1 MKNDYI
7 FVKGAREHNLKNI
20 DIRIPRNKLVVITGI
35 SGSGKSSLAFD
46 TIYAE
51 GQRRYIESLSA
62 YARQFLGMLEKPNID
77 YIEGLSPA
85 IAIEQRTSA
94 RNPRSTVGTVTEIYD
109 YLRLLFARIGLPY
122 CPNCNKKISSQ
133 TTDQI
138 VDSILTLK
146 ENTKIEILAPLVRG
160 RKGEYKELLQKAK
173 KRGFIRVRVDGKIY
187 EIDEVPE
194 LHKYKKHNIEVV
206 VDRLVIKPEIQKRLA
221 DSLEIALKEGEG
233 LCVIGIDGKEDR
245 VFSEALACVDCG
257 FSYEEVTPR
266 LFSFNS
272 PYGACPTCHGLGTRM
287 EIDPDRLIPDPNL
300 SVMEGAIESWGEPT
314 SNWFSSQLE
323 SVAKEYDFDL
333 AIPFRQLPKA
343 AKNIL
348 LYGSDEEIKIKYTR
362 WDNSKFEMYDKFE
375 GAVPFLMRIYKQTES
390 ESRREWVER
399 FMSVLPCP
407 DCNGARL
414 KKEAL
419 AVKINDLN
427 INDVS
432 KMSIKSAYRFF
443 TTEINLTEKE
453 RVISREIIKEMQK
466 RLSFM
471 LSVGLDYLTIDR
483 TAETLG
489 GGEEQRVRL
498 ATQIGSGLVGVVYI
512 LDEPSIGLHQ
522 RDNHRLLDTLKKL
535 RDLGNTVVVVE
546 HDKDTILSADHVI
559 DLGPGAGETG
569 GYVVATGTPDEIKEN
584 KKSLTGAY
592 LSGKKSIPIPLAVRK
607 PHGDFLL
614 IKGARENNLKSIDVK
629 IPLGLFICVT
639 GVSGSGKS
647 TLVTDILY
655 RSLAQTFYD
664 SRTKPGN
671 HDKILNVDW
680 IDKVIN
686 IDQSPIGRTPR
697 SNPATYTNAFG
708 PIRELFAKT
717 KDARIRGYKP
727 GRFSFNVRGGRCEAC
742 AGDGILKIEMH
753 FLPDVYVSC
762 DVCKGKRYNRETLEI
777 KYKGK
782 NIHEVLDMTISEALD
797 FFANIPP
804 IRRKLELLNDVGL
817 GYIKL
822 GQPAPTLSGGEAQRI
837 KLAKEL
843 SKIATGRTLYL
854 LDEPTTGLHFEDV
867 RLLLSVLDRLVSM
880 NNTVLVIE
888 HNLEVI
894 KCADWI
900 IDLGP
905 EGGDEGGWI
914 VAEGPPQEV
923 AKSEKSYTGKFLK
936 KLLAESPEA
945 IAAKV

>member
-1 MKNDYI
+1 VKNEYI

-20 DIRIPRNKLVVITGI
+20 DIKIPRNKLVVITGI

-138 VDSILTLK
+138 VDSILGLK
-146 ENTKIEILAPLVRG
+146 ENSKIEILAPLVRG

-206 VDRLVIKPEIQKRLA
+206 VDRLVIKPEIRKRLA

-233 LCVIGIDGKEDR
+233 LCVVGIDGKEDR

-314 SNWFSSQLE
+314 SNWFTSQLE

-333 AIPFRQLPKA
+333 NVPFRQLPKA
-343 AKNIL
+343 AKNVL
-348 LYGSDEEIKIKYTR
+348 LYGTDEEIKIKYTR
-362 WDNSKFEMYDKFE
+362 WDNSRFEMYDKFE
-375 GAVPFLMRIYKQTES
+375 GAAPFLMRIYKQTES

-399 FMSVLPCP
+399 FMSVLSCP

-427 INDVS
+427 INEVS

-443 TTEINLTEKE
+443 TSEISLTEKE
-453 RVISREIIKEMQK
+453 RVISREVIKEIQK
-466 RLSFM
+466 RLGFM

-522 RDNHRLLDTLKKL
+522 RDNERLLNTLRKL
-535 RDLGNTVVVVE
+535 RDLGNTVIVVE
-546 HDKDTILSADHVI
+546 HDHDTILSADHVI
-559 DLGPGAGETG
+559 DLGPGAGEKG
-569 GYVVATGTPDEIKEN
+569 GYIVAVGTPDEIKEN

-664 SRTKPGN
+664 SRTKPGD

-782 NIHEVLDMTISEALD
+782 NIHEVLDMTISEALE

-936 KLLAESPEA
+936 KLLAESPES
-945 IAAKV
+945 IPAKV

>member
-333 AIPFRQLPKA
+333 DVPFRQLPKA
-343 AKNIL
+343 AKNVL

-427 INDVS
+427 INAVS

-443 TTEINLTEKE
+443 TTEINLTDKE

-522 RDNHRLLDTLKKL
+522 RDNERLLNTLRKL
-535 RDLGNTVVVVE
+535 RDLGNTVIVVE
-546 HDKDTILSADHVI
+546 HDHDTILSADHVI
-559 DLGPGAGETG
+559 DLGPGAGEKG
-569 GYVVATGTPDEIKEN
+569 GYIVAVGTPDEIKEN

-629 IPLGLFICVT
+629 IPLGLFICIT

-647 TLVTDILY
+647 TLMSDILY
-655 RSLAQTFYD
+655 RSLAQTFYG
-664 SRTKPGN
+664 SRAKPGD

-782 NIHEVLDMTISEALD
+782 NIHEVLDMTISEALE
-797 FFANIPP
+797 FFTNIPP

-923 AKSEKSYTGKFLK
+923 AKNEKSYTGKFLK
-936 KLLAESPEA
+936 KLLAESSPA
-945 IAAKV
+945 LV

>member
-7 FVKGAREHNLKNI
+7 LVKGAREHNLKNI
-20 DIRIPRNKLVVITGI
+20 DIKIPRNKLVVITGI

-62 YARQFLGMLEKPNID
+62 YARQFLGMLEKPNVD

-85 IAIEQRTSA
+85 IAIEQRTSS

-122 CPNCNKKISSQ
+122 CPNCNKKIASQ

-138 VDSILTLK
+138 VDSILALK
-146 ENTKIEILAPLVRG
+146 ENSKIEILAPLVRG
-160 RKGEYKELLQKAK
+160 RKGEYKELLQKVK
-173 KRGFIRVRVDGKIY
+173 KRGFIRVRVDNKIY
-187 EIDEVPE
+187 EIDDVPD
-194 LHKYKKHNIEVV
+194 LHKYKKHNIEIV
-206 VDRLVIKPEIQKRLA
+206 VDRLVIKPEIRKRLA

-233 LCVIGIDGKEDR
+233 RCIVAIDGKEDR
-245 VFSEALACVDCG
+245 IFSEALACVDCG
-257 FSYEEVTPR
+257 FSYEEITPR

-300 SVMEGAIESWGEPT
+300 SVIEGAIETWGEPT
-314 SNWFSSQLE
+314 SNWFTSQLK
-323 SVAKEYDFDL
+323 SVAKEYDFNL
-333 AIPFRQLPKA
+333 HKPFQQLPKT
-343 AKNIL
+343 AKNVL
-348 LYGSDEEIKIKYTR
+348 LYGTDDEIEIKYTR
-362 WDNSKFEMYDKFE
+362 WDGTSFLMDEKFE
-375 GAVPFLMRIYKQTES
+375 GAIPHLMRIYKQTES
-390 ESRREWVER
+390 EARREWVEKY
-399 FMSVLPCP
+399 MSVLPCP
-407 DCNGARL
+407 TCNGARL

-427 INDVS
+427 INDVA
-432 KMSIKSAYRFF
+432 KMSVKKAYQFF
-443 TTEINLTEKE
+443 NSELELTEKE
-453 RVISREIIKEMQK
+453 KVISREINKEIQK
-466 RLSFM
+466 RLGFM
-471 LSVGLDYLTIDR
+471 LAVGLDYLTLDR

-535 RDLGNTVVVVE
+535 RDLGNTVIVVE

-559 DLGPGAGETG
+559 DLGPGAGENG
-569 GYVVATGTPDEIKEN
+569 GQVVAIGPPEKIKEN
-584 KKSLTGAY
+584 KRSLTGAY
-592 LSGKKSIPIPLAVRK
+592 LNGTKSIPVRFMTRK
-607 PHGDFLL
+607 PHNEFLS
-614 IKGARENNLKSIDVK
+614 IKGARENNLKSIDVN
-629 IPLGLFICVT
+629 IPLGLFVCIT

-647 TLVTDILY
+647 TLMTDILY
-655 RSLAQTFYD
+655 RALAQDFYG
-664 SRTKPGN
+664 SRAKPGD
-671 HDKILNVDW
+671 HDKILNIDK

-708 PIRELFAKT
+708 PIRDMFAKT

-742 AGDGILKIEMH
+742 SGDGIIKIEMH
-753 FLPDVYVSC
+753 FLPDVYVKC

-782 NIHEVLDMTISEALD
+782 NIYEVLNMTVTEALD

-905 EGGDEGGWI
+905 EGGDEGGRI

-923 AKSEKSYTGKFLK
+923 AKNEKSYTGKFLK
-936 KLLAESPEA
+936 KLLAESPQA
-945 IAAKV
+945 IAAKI

>member
-7 FVKGAREHNLKNI
+7 LIKGAREHNLKNI
-20 DIRIPRNKLVVITGI
+20 DIKIPRNKLVVITGI

-62 YARQFLGMLEKPNID
+62 YARQFLGMLEKPNVD

-138 VDSILTLK
+138 VDSILSLK

-173 KRGFIRVRVDGKIY
+173 KRGFIRVRVDGKIH

-206 VDRLVIKPEIQKRLA
+206 VDRLVIKPEIRKRLA

-233 LCVIGIDGKEDR
+233 LCIAGIDGKEDR
-245 VFSEALACVDCG
+245 IFSEALACVDCG
-257 FSYEEVTPR
+257 FSYEEITPR

-287 EIDPDRLIPDPNL
+287 EIDPDRLITDPNL

-314 SNWFSSQLE
+314 SNWFTSQLE

-333 AIPFRQLPKA
+333 DTPFHQLPKA
-343 AKNIL
+343 AKKVL
-348 LYGSDEEIKIKYTR
+348 LYGSDDEIRIKFTR
-362 WDNSKFEMYDKFE
+362 WDGTSFEMDERFE
-375 GAVPFLMRIYKQTES
+375 GAIPYLMRIYKQTES
-390 ESRREWVER
+390 EARREWVER
-399 FMSVLPCP
+399 FMSVLPCQ

-432 KMSIKSAYRFF
+432 KMSIKSAHRFF
-443 TTEINLTEKE
+443 TSEIKLTEKE
-453 RVISREIIKEMQK
+453 KVIAREIIKEIRK
-466 RLSFM
+466 RLGFM
-471 LSVGLDYLTIDR
+471 LSVGLDYLTLDR

-522 RDNHRLLDTLKKL
+522 RDNHRLLETLKKL
-535 RDLGNTVVVVE
+535 RDLGNTVIVVE
-546 HDKDTILSADHVI
+546 HDKDTILSADHII
-559 DLGPGAGETG
+559 DLGPGAGENG
-569 GYVVATGTPDEIKEN
+569 GHLVAFGPPEKIKEN

-592 LSGKKSIPIPLAVRK
+592 LNGKKSIPIPFSTRK
-607 PHGDFLL
+607 PRSDFL
-614 IKGARENNLKSIDVK
+614 IIRGAKENNLKSIDVR
-629 IPLGLFICVT
+629 IPLGLFVCIT

-647 TLVTDILY
+647 TLMNDILY
-655 RSLAQTFYD
+655 RALAQDFYG
-664 SRTKPGN
+664 SRVKPGD
-671 HDKILNVDW
+671 HDKILNVDK

-697 SNPATYTNAFG
+697 SNPATYTNA
-708 PIRELFAKT
+708 
-717 KDARIRGYKP
+717 
-727 GRFSFNVRGGRCEAC
+727 
-742 AGDGILKIEMH
+742 
-753 FLPDVYVSC
+753 
-762 DVCKGKRYNRETLEI
+762 
-777 KYKGK
+777 
-782 NIHEVLDMTISEALD
+782 
-797 FFANIPP
+797 
-804 IRRKLELLNDVGL
+804 
-817 GYIKL
+817 
-822 GQPAPTLSGGEAQRI
+822 
-837 KLAKEL
+837 
-843 SKIATGRTLYL
+843 
-854 LDEPTTGLHFEDV
+854 
-867 RLLLSVLDRLVSM
+867 
-880 NNTVLVIE
+880 
-888 HNLEVI
+888 
-894 KCADWI
+894 
-900 IDLGP
+900 
-905 EGGDEGGWI
+905 
-914 VAEGPPQEV
+914 
-923 AKSEKSYTGKFLK
+923 
-936 KLLAESPEA
+936 
-945 IAAKV
+945 

>member
-1 MKNDYI
+1 MKNEYI

-20 DIRIPRNKLVVITGI
+20 DIKIPRNKLVVITGI

-109 YLRLLFARIGLPY
+109 YLRLLFARIGIPY

-138 VDSILTLK
+138 VDSILGLK
-146 ENTKIEILAPLVRG
+146 ENSKIEILAPLVRG

-187 EIDEVPE
+187 EIDDVPE

-206 VDRLVIKPEIQKRLA
+206 VDRLVMKPEIRKRLA

-233 LCVIGIDGKEDR
+233 LSVVGIDGKEDR

-266 LFSFNS
+266 FFSFNS

-314 SNWFSSQLE
+314 SNWFTSQLE

-333 AIPFRQLPKA
+333 DVPFRQLPKA
-343 AKNIL
+343 AKNVL
-348 LYGSDEEIKIKYTR
+348 LYGTDEEIKIKYTR
-362 WDNSKFEMYDKFE
+362 WDNSRFEMYDKFE
-375 GAVPFLMRIYKQTES
+375 GAMPFLMRIYKQTES

-399 FMSVLPCP
+399 FMSVLLCP

-432 KMSIKSAYRFF
+432 KMSIKGAYRFF
-443 TTEINLTEKE
+443 TSEITLTEKE
-453 RVISREIIKEMQK
+453 RVISREIIKEIQK

-522 RDNHRLLDTLKKL
+522 RDNERLLNTLRKL
-535 RDLGNTVVVVE
+535 RDLGNTVIVVE
-546 HDKDTILSADHVI
+546 HDLDTILSADHVI
-559 DLGPGAGETG
+559 DLGPGAGEKG
-569 GYVVATGTPDEIKEN
+569 GYIVAVGTPDEIKAN

-664 SRTKPGN
+664 SRAKPGD

-880 NNTVLVIE
+880 NNTVMVIE

-945 IAAKV
+945 MATKV

>member
-1 MKNDYI
+1 MSMRNDYI
-7 FVKGAREHNLKNI
+7 LVKGAREHNLKNI
-20 DIRIPRNKLVVITGI
+20 DIKIPRNKLVVITGI

-62 YARQFLGMLEKPNID
+62 YARQFLGMLEKPDVD

-109 YLRLLFARIGLPY
+109 YLRLLFARIGIPY

-138 VDSILTLK
+138 VDSILALK
-146 ENTKIEILAPLVRG
+146 ENTKIEIFAPLVRG

-187 EIDEVPE
+187 EIEEVPE

-206 VDRLVIKPEIQKRLA
+206 VDRLIIKPDIRKRLA

-233 LCVIGIDGKEDR
+233 LCIVGIDGKEDR
-245 VFSEALACVDCG
+245 IFSEALACVDCG
-257 FSYEEVTPR
+257 FSYEEISPR

-272 PYGACPTCHGLGTRM
+272 PYGACPTCHGLGTKM

-300 SVMEGAIESWGEPT
+300 SVMEGAIESWGEPS
-314 SNWFSSQLE
+314 SNWFISQLE
-323 SVAKEYDFDL
+323 SVAKAYDFDL
-333 AIPFRQLPKA
+333 NTPFRQLPKV
-343 AKNIL
+343 AKNVL
-348 LYGSDEEIKIKYTR
+348 LYGTEDEIKMKYTR
-362 WDNSKFEMYDKFE
+362 WDGTSFEMYEKFE
-375 GAVPFLMRIYKQTES
+375 GAIPHLMRIYKQTES
-390 ESRREWVER
+390 EARREWVER

-407 DCNGARL
+407 DCNGTRL

-427 INDVS
+427 IHDIT
-432 KMSIKSAYRFF
+432 KMSVKKAYQFF
-443 TTEINLTEKE
+443 TSEINLTEKE
-453 RVISREIIKEMQK
+453 KVISREVIKEIQK
-466 RLSFM
+466 RLGFM
-471 LSVGLDYLTIDR
+471 LSVGLDYLTLDR
-483 TAETLG
+483 TTETLG

-535 RDLGNTVVVVE
+535 RDLGNTVIVVE
-546 HDKDTILSADHVI
+546 HDKDTILSADYVI
-559 DLGPGAGETG
+559 DLGPGAGENG
-569 GYVVATGTPDEIKEN
+569 GYVVATGTPEEIKAN

-592 LSGKKSIPIPLAVRK
+592 LDGKKTIPIPFATRK
-607 PHGDFLL
+607 PKGDFLI
-614 IKGARENNLKSIDVK
+614 IKGARENNLKNIDVK
-629 IPLGLFICVT
+629 IPLGLFVCIT

-647 TLVTDILY
+647 TLMTDILY
-655 RSLAQTFYD
+655 RALAQYFYG
-664 SRTKPGN
+664 SKTKPGE
-671 HDKILNVDW
+671 HDKILNIEK

-697 SNPATYTNAFG
+697 SNPATYTNAFT
-708 PIRELFAKT
+708 PIRELFAQT
-717 KDARIRGYKP
+717 KDARMRGYKP

-742 AGDGILKIEMH
+742 AGDGIIKIEMH
-753 FLPDVYVSC
+753 FLPDVYVPC

-782 NIHEVLDMTISEALD
+782 NIYDVLNMTVTEALE

-822 GQPAPTLSGGEAQRI
+822 GQPAPTLSGGEAQRV

-867 RLLLSVLDRLVSM
+867 RLLLKVLDRLVSM

-905 EGGDEGGWI
+905 EGGDEGGYI

-923 AKSEKSYTGKFLK
+923 AKNEKSYTGRFLK
-936 KLLAESPEA
+936 KLFGQTTPVL
-945 IAAKV
+945 V

>member
-1 MKNDYI
+1 
-7 FVKGAREHNLKNI
+7 
-20 DIRIPRNKLVVITGI
+20 
-35 SGSGKSSLAFD
+35 
-46 TIYAE
+46 
-51 GQRRYIESLSA
+51 
-62 YARQFLGMLEKPNID
+62 
-77 YIEGLSPA
+77 
-85 IAIEQRTSA
+85 
-94 RNPRSTVGTVTEIYD
+94 
-109 YLRLLFARIGLPY
+109 
-122 CPNCNKKISSQ
+122 
-133 TTDQI
+133 
-138 VDSILTLK
+138 
-146 ENTKIEILAPLVRG
+146 
-160 RKGEYKELLQKAK
+160 
-173 KRGFIRVRVDGKIY
+173 
-187 EIDEVPE
+187 
-194 LHKYKKHNIEVV
+194 KYKKHNIEVV
-206 VDRLVIKPEIQKRLA
+206 VDRLVIKPEIRKRLA

-233 LCVIGIDGKEDR
+233 LCIAGIDGKEDR
-245 VFSEALACVDCG
+245 IFSEALACVDCG
-257 FSYEEVTPR
+257 FSYEEITPR

-287 EIDPDRLIPDPNL
+287 EIDPDRLITDPNL

-314 SNWFSSQLE
+314 SNWFTSQLE

-333 AIPFRQLPKA
+333 DTPFHQLPKA
-343 AKNIL
+343 AKKVL
-348 LYGSDEEIKIKYTR
+348 LYGSDDEIRIKFTR
-362 WDNSKFEMYDKFE
+362 WDGTSFEMDEKFE
-375 GAVPFLMRIYKQTES
+375 GAIPYLMRIYKQTES
-390 ESRREWVER
+390 EARREWVER
-399 FMSVLPCP
+399 FMSVLPCQ

-432 KMSIKSAYRFF
+432 KMSIKSAHRFF
-443 TTEINLTEKE
+443 TSEIKLTEKE
-453 RVISREIIKEMQK
+453 KVIAREIIKEIRK
-466 RLSFM
+466 RLGFM
-471 LSVGLDYLTIDR
+471 LSVGLDYLTLDR

-522 RDNHRLLDTLKKL
+522 RDNHRLLETLKKL
-535 RDLGNTVVVVE
+535 RDLGNTVIVVE
-546 HDKDTILSADHVI
+546 HDKDTILSADHII
-559 DLGPGAGETG
+559 DLGPGAGENG
-569 GYVVATGTPDEIKEN
+569 GHLVAFGPPEKIKEN

-592 LSGKKSIPIPLAVRK
+592 LNGKKSIPIPFSTRK
-607 PHGDFLL
+607 PRSDFL
-614 IKGARENNLKSIDVK
+614 IIRGAKENNLKSIDVR
-629 IPLGLFICVT
+629 IPLGLFVCIT

-647 TLVTDILY
+647 TLMNDILY
-655 RSLAQTFYD
+655 RALAQDFYG
-664 SRTKPGN
+664 SRVKPGD
-671 HDKILNVDW
+671 HDKILNVDK

-697 SNPATYTNAFG
+697 SNPATYTNAFT
-708 PIRELFAKT
+708 PIRDLFAQT

-742 AGDGILKIEMH
+742 AGDGIIKIEMH

-782 NIHEVLDMTISEALD
+782 NIHEILAMTVSEALQ

-804 IRRKLELLNDVGL
+804 IQRKLELLNDVGL

-822 GQPAPTLSGGEAQRI
+822 GQPAPSLSGGEAQRV

-867 RLLLSVLDRLVSM
+867 RMLLTVLDRLVSM

-888 HNLEVI
+888 HNLEVV

-905 EGGDEGGWI
+905 EGGDEGGTI
-914 VAEGPPQEV
+914 VAEGPPKEV
-923 AKSEKSYTGKFLK
+923 AKIEKSYTGKFLRK
-936 KLLAESPEA
+936 FLATSSA
-945 IAAKV
+945 VLV

>member
-7 FVKGAREHNLKNI
+7 LVKGAREHNLKNI
-20 DIRIPRNKLVVITGI
+20 DIKIPRNKLVVITGI

-62 YARQFLGMLEKPNID
+62 YARQFLGMLEKPDVD

-109 YLRLLFARIGLPY
+109 YLRLLFARIGIPY

-138 VDSILTLK
+138 VDSILALK
-146 ENTKIEILAPLVRG
+146 ENTKIEIFAPLVRG

-187 EIDEVPE
+187 EIEEVPE

-206 VDRLVIKPEIQKRLA
+206 VDRLIIKPDIRKRLA

-233 LCVIGIDGKEDR
+233 LCIVGIDGKEDR
-245 VFSEALACVDCG
+245 IFSEALACVDCG
-257 FSYEEVTPR
+257 FSYEEISPR

-272 PYGACPTCHGLGTRM
+272 PYGACPTCHGLGTKM

-300 SVMEGAIESWGEPT
+300 SVMEGAIESWGEPS
-314 SNWFSSQLE
+314 SNWFISQLE
-323 SVAKEYDFDL
+323 SVAKAYDFDL
-333 AIPFRQLPKA
+333 NTPFRQLPKV
-343 AKNIL
+343 AKNVL
-348 LYGSDEEIKIKYTR
+348 LYGTEDEIKMKYTR
-362 WDNSKFEMYDKFE
+362 WDGTSFEMYEKFE
-375 GAVPFLMRIYKQTES
+375 GAIPHLMRIYKQTES
-390 ESRREWVER
+390 EARREWVER

-407 DCNGARL
+407 DCNGTRL

-427 INDVS
+427 IHDIT
-432 KMSIKSAYRFF
+432 KMSVKKAYQFF
-443 TTEINLTEKE
+443 TSEINLTEKE
-453 RVISREIIKEMQK
+453 KVISREVIKEIQK
-466 RLSFM
+466 RLGFM
-471 LSVGLDYLTIDR
+471 LSVGLDYLTLDR
-483 TAETLG
+483 TTETLG

-535 RDLGNTVVVVE
+535 RDLGNTVIVVE
-546 HDKDTILSADHVI
+546 HDKDTILSADYVI
-559 DLGPGAGETG
+559 DLGPGAGENG
-569 GYVVATGTPDEIKEN
+569 GYVVATGTPEEIKAN

-592 LSGKKSIPIPLAVRK
+592 LDGKKTIPIPFATRK
-607 PHGDFLL
+607 PKGDFLI
-614 IKGARENNLKSIDVK
+614 IKGARENNLKNIDVK
-629 IPLGLFICVT
+629 IPLGLFVCIT

-647 TLVTDILY
+647 TLMTDILY
-655 RSLAQTFYD
+655 RALAQYFYG
-664 SRTKPGN
+664 SKTKPGE
-671 HDKILNVDW
+671 HDKILNIEK

-697 SNPATYTNAFG
+697 SNPATYTNAFT
-708 PIRELFAKT
+708 PIRELFAQT
-717 KDARIRGYKP
+717 KDARMRGYKP

-742 AGDGILKIEMH
+742 AGDGIIKIEMH
-753 FLPDVYVSC
+753 FLPDVYVPC

-782 NIHEVLDMTISEALD
+782 NIYDVLNMTVTEALE

-822 GQPAPTLSGGEAQRI
+822 GQPAPTLSGGEAQRV

-867 RLLLSVLDRLVSM
+867 RLLLKVLDRLVSM

-905 EGGDEGGWI
+905 EGGDEGGYI

-923 AKSEKSYTGKFLK
+923 AKNEKSYTGRFLK
-936 KLLAESPEA
+936 KLFGQTTPVL
-945 IAAKV
+945 V